1 VNLAAPY
8 RPQRTEVRERGAY
21 DRAATLEADREVSM
35 PSLKHNVDT
44 AMLHAVAEELTQAW
58 DEFPASRFVV
68 EADDGLQDL
77 ELTDRIRQVATALDH
92 ALPDDAAEVV
102 AVLDAALRSP
112 TFEGWMVWPVAEL
125 IGRLAPADPQT
136 YLPFMARLTHR
147 SSCEFA
153 VRGCIEAHPQ
163 LTFGFLQSWVEH
175 PDEHV
180 RRLVSEGSRPRLP
193 WGVRLRALQRDPTP
207 TIALLDRL
215 RDDPSEYV
223 RRSVANHLGDI
234 VKDHPDLAIATA
246 QRWQAEGGA
255 HVDEVVRHGLRTL
268 IKAGDG
274 AALRLV
280 GYDVDAPIRLSHL
293 AIDPPRLAIGGQA
306 TILVR
311 LFADGDEPVPV
322 VVDYL
327 IHYLGVRGYR
337 KPKAYRLAE
346 RVVEP
351 SVACDLR
358 RRQRF
363 AHASIRRLEPGE
375 QLIEVQV
382 NGRVLGSCRI
392 DLQA

>member
-1 VNLAAPY
+1 
-8 RPQRTEVRERGAY
+8 
-21 DRAATLEADREVSM
+21 M
-35 PSLKHNVDT
+35 PALKLSVDT
-44 AMLHAVAEELTQAW
+44 AMLDALAAELTRAW
-58 DEFPASRFVV
+58 HGFPASRFVG
-68 EADDGLQDL
+68 EASDGLDDL
-77 ELTDRIRQVATALDH
+77 ELKDRIRQVATALEH

-102 AVLDAALRSP
+102 AVIDAALRSA

-125 IGRLAPADPQT
+125 VGRLAPGDPET
-136 YLPFMARLTHR
+136 FLPSMARLTHR

-153 VRGCIEAHPQ
+153 IRGCIEAHPQ
-163 LTFGFLQSWVEH
+163 LTFGYLEGWVEH

-193 WGVRLRALQRDPTP
+193 WGARLRDLQDDPTP

-215 RDDPSEYV
+215 RDDPSAYV

-268 IKAGDG
+268 IKAGDA
-274 AALRLV
+274 AALQLV
-280 GYDVDAPIRLSHL
+280 GYDVDAPIRLTDL
-293 AIDPPRLAIGGQA
+293 AIDPPRLPIGGRA
-306 TILVR
+306 TISVR
-311 LFADGDEPVPV
+311 LVADGAEPVPV
-322 VVDYL
+322 VVEYL
-327 IHYLGVRGYR
+327 VHYLGVRGYR

-346 RVVEP
+346 RIVDP
-351 SVACDLR
+351 GSACELR

-375 QLIEVQV
+375 QLVELQV

-392 DLQA
+392 ELLA